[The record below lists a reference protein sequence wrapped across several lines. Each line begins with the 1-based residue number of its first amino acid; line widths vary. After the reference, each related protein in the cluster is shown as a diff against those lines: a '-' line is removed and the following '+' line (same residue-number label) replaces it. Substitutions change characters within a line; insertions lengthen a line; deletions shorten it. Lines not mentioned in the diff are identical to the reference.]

1 MLRAL
6 ALNYAIIQQR
16 STATSE
22 RVCYEYTTKK
32 GGNSLS
38 TMNTTDELLKRI
50 EYLRYRMAEVALE
63 KGFTNLEAIE
73 LSQELDELLNKYDI
87 ERQIQSRHMK
97 Y

>member
-1 MLRAL
+1 
-6 ALNYAIIQQR
+6 
-16 STATSE
+16 
-22 RVCYEYTTKK
+22 
-32 GGNSLS
+32 
-38 TMNTTDELLKRI
+38 MNTTDELLKRI
-50 EYLRYRMAEVALE
+50 EYLRYRMAKVALE